1 MSLNEGRAL
10 MFLVSQAKQAVRHT
24 IATHRRSPP
33 MIALH
38 KAAEFFDAAWRNEGS
53 DLGSNGER
61 FVIDRL
67 RRADFRLAIDAGA
80 HTGDWS
86 LQALSAWPTCQVI
99 HAFEVAPRTFDELA
113 DARMRSEDR
122 ARLIVHPQG
131 LSDSAGKQT
140 MYFFPEDPQL
150 TCDIARHDSRK
161 SVPFEATLTT
171 LDAFCSEKGIDTVDF
186 LKIDVEGAEHRVLK
200 GADQILRRTSC
211 VQFEYGPFS
220 IQTRFLLQDYFALL
234 SDRFWIGKVYPNYIA
249 FGDYDWREEN
259 FRFCNY
265 LCVAKARPELRS
277 MLAR

>member
-1 MSLNEGRAL
+1 
-10 MFLVSQAKQAVRHT
+10 MFLVSHAKRAVRHT
-24 IATHRRSPP
+24 IAAHRRSAP

-53 DLGSNGER
+53 DLASNGER
-61 FVIDRL
+61 FIIDRL
-67 RRADFRLAIDAGA
+67 RRADFGLAIDAGA

-86 LQALSAWPTCQVI
+86 LHALSAWPTCRVI

-113 DARMRSEDR
+113 DARMRSRDR
-122 ARLIVHPQG
+122 ARLNVYLQG

-140 MYFFPEDPQL
+140 MYYFPEEPQL
-150 TCDIARHDSRK
+150 TCDIPRHEARK

-171 LDAFCSEKGIDTVDF
+171 LDAFCSENGIDAVDF
-186 LKIDVEGAEHRVLK
+186 LKIDVEGAEYRVLK
-200 GADQILRRTSC
+200 GADRILQRTSC

-234 SDRFWIGKVYPNYIA
+234 SDHFWMGKVYPTYIS
-249 FGDYDWREEN
+249 FGDYDWRDEN

-265 LCVAKARPELRS
+265 LCVSKTRSDLRS
-277 MLAR
+277 MLTR